1 VTVTFE
7 VCTEIVAPIEDV
19 FDLARDI
26 GVHVASQAG
35 ARERAVDGVT
45 SGPIG
50 LDQTVTFRA
59 RHFGIWFSLTSRI
72 VAFEPPHRFVD
83 QQIQGPFDSIEHEH
97 LFVESDH
104 AVTMIDRVAFTAP
117 VGPIGRVVERL
128 ILDHHL
134 RNLITRRG
142 AFLKAEAERPGRS

>member
-1 VTVTFE
+1 MTVTFE
-7 VCTEIVAPIEDV
+7 VRTDIDAPIEVV

-35 ARERAVDGVT
+35 ARERVVAGVT

-50 LDQTVTFRA
+50 PDQSVTFRA
-59 RHFGIWFSLTSRI
+59 RHFGVWFSLTSRI
-72 VAFEPPHRFVD
+72 VVCERPHRFVD
-83 QQIQGPFDSIEHEH
+83 EQIRGPFRSIRHEH

-117 VGPIGRVVERL
+117 AGPIGRVVERL
-128 ILDHHL
+128 VLARHL
-134 RNLITRRG
+134 HDLITQRG
-142 AFLKAEAERPGRS
+142 AFLKVEAERAARW